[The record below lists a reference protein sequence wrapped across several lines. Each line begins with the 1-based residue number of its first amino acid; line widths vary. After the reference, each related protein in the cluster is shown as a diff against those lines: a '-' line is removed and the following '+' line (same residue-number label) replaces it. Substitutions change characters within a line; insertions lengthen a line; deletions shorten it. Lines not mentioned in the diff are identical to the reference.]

1 MTTFRTQSPPKLR
14 RREVVARL
22 VRDRDDLVAISG
34 LGSPT
39 YDLAAAGD
47 CERNFY
53 LWGAM
58 GGAAMVGLGLALAR
72 PDTPIVVFAG
82 DGEILMGMGG
92 FATIAVKRPANLT
105 LCILDNELYGET
117 GGQQTHTAHGVDL
130 AQVARACGIVDCR
143 RIETS
148 EALEQLAKQIGVI
161 GDGPTVAVIKVDGED
176 LPRVMPSRDGVYLK
190 TRLRSALGLPVL

>member
-1 MTTFRTQSPPKLR
+1 MTTLGTQNPQKLR

-22 VRDRDDLVAISG
+22 VRDRTDLIAISS

-39 YDLAAAGD
+39 YDLASAGD
-47 CERNFY
+47 RERNFY

-58 GGAAMVGLGLALAR
+58 GSAAMVGLGLALAQ
-72 PDTPIVVFAG
+72 PNTPILVFAG
-82 DGEILMGMGG
+82 DGEMLMGMGG
-92 FATIAVKRPANLT
+92 LATIAVKRPANLT

-130 AQVARACGIVDCR
+130 AQVARACGIADSR
-143 RIETS
+143 RIEKS
-148 EALEQLAKQIGVI
+148 EELEQLAKRVGAI

-176 LPRVMPSRDGVYLK
+176 LPRVIPSRDGVYLK
-190 TRLRSALGLPVL
+190 TRLRSALGLPTL